1 MDNVFETLN
10 ERGFIK
16 QTTNA
21 EQIARLLGEERV
33 AYYVGFDPTA
43 SSLHVGSLVPIMA
56 MAHLQRA
63 GHKPIAI
70 IGGGTTMIGD
80 PTDKTEMRPMLSQEQ
95 ISTNGKSILAQL
107 RRYLNLDNGIANNEE
122 SQTASKVGRFLNN
135 ADWLLS
141 VNYIEFLR
149 DIGKHFRVNE
159 MIRAEGYR
167 QRLERELGLSFLEFN
182 YQLLQAYDYLCLF
195 QKYGCRLQLGGDDQW
210 GNILAG
216 VDLVRRIE
224 GKRVHAVTFPLLTTA
239 SGAKMGKTA
248 GGAVWLDAQRTSPY
262 EFYQYWINTDDR
274 DVPRFLAYF
283 TFLPM
288 DEVRR
293 FGALEDEAI
302 REAKEVLAYQATKLA
317 HGKAETDKAQAASR
331 AAFGGGNLDDVAMPT
346 STIAPDRLESGIPI
360 MALFHEVGLANS
372 RSEARRL
379 IQQGGAYINEQQY
392 RAIDMVVGTDLL
404 EENAL
409 LLRAGKKRY
418 HRIIIKENQL

>member
-1 MDNVFETLN
+1 MDNVFEALN

-16 QTTNA
+16 QVTNA
-21 EQIARLLGEERV
+21 EQVTRLLAEKQV
-33 AYYVGFDPTA
+33 TYYVGFDPTA

-63 GHKPIAI
+63 GHTPIAI

-80 PTDKTEMRPMLSQEQ
+80 PTDKTEMRPMLSEEQ
-95 ISTNGKSILAQL
+95 ISANGTSILAQL
-107 RRYLNLDNGIANNEE
+107 QRYLNLDNGTTDSEK
-122 SQTASKVGRFLNN
+122 SQAAPKAGRFLNN
-135 ADWLLS
+135 ADWLLT

-159 MIRAEGYR
+159 MIKAEGYR
-167 QRLERELGLSFLEFN
+167 QRLDRELGLSFLEFN

-195 QKYGCRLQLGGDDQW
+195 QEYGCRLQLGGDDQW

-216 VDLVRRIE
+216 VGLVRRIE
-224 GKRVHAVTFPLLTTA
+224 GEQVHAVTFPLLTTA

-248 GGAVWLDAQRTSPY
+248 GGAVWLDAERTSPY
-262 EFYQYWINTDDR
+262 EFYQYWINVDDR
-274 DVPRFLAYF
+274 DVSRFLAYF

-293 FGALEDEAI
+293 LGSLEDEAI
-302 REAKEVLAYQATKLA
+302 REAKAVLAYEATQLA
-317 HGKAETDKAQAASR
+317 HGKAEADKAQAASR
-331 AAFGGGNLDDVAMPT
+331 AAFGGGNLNETEMPT
-346 STIAPDRLESGIPI
+346 SVIPLERLDGGISI
-360 MALFHEVGLANS
+360 MALFHEAGLANS

-379 IQQGGAYINEQQY
+379 IQQGGAYINEKQY

-418 HRIIIKENQL
+418 HRIVIKEN

>member
-1 MDNVFETLN
+1 MDNVFEALN

-16 QTTNA
+16 QVTNA
-21 EQIARLLGEERV
+21 EQVTRLLAGKQV
-33 AYYVGFDPTA
+33 TYYVGFDPTA

-95 ISTNGKSILAQL
+95 ISTNGKDILAQL
-107 RRYLNLDNGIANNEE
+107 QRYLNLDNTLVNAKN
-122 SQTASKVGRFLNN
+122 SQTPSRVGGFFNN

-141 VNYIEFLR
+141 INYIEFLR

-159 MIRAEGYR
+159 MIKVEGYR

-182 YQLLQAYDYLCLF
+182 YQLLQAYDYLYLF
-195 QKYGCRLQLGGDDQW
+195 REYGCRLQLGGDDQW

-224 GKRVHAVTFPLLTTA
+224 EERVHAVTFPLLTTA

-248 GGAVWLDAQRTSPY
+248 GGAVWLDAERTSPY
-262 EFYQYWINTDDR
+262 EFYQYWINVDDR
-274 DVPRFLAYF
+274 DVFRFLAYF

-288 DEVRR
+288 DEIRR
-293 FGALEDEAI
+293 LGNLEDEAI
-302 REAKEVLAYQATKLA
+302 REAKEVLAYEATTLA
-317 HGKAETDKAQAASR
+317 HGKAEADKAQAASR
-331 AAFGGGNLDDVAMPT
+331 AAFGGGNLDEAEIPT
-346 STIAPDRLESGIPI
+346 SAIAPERLDSGIPI
-360 MALFHEVGLANS
+360 MELFHEVGLASS

-379 IQQGGAYINEQQY
+379 VQQGGAYINEKQY

-418 HRIIIKENQL
+418 HRIVLKEN